1 MAAYY
6 FGVYHWR
13 RRLRSLAFATGAV
26 CLAALFRRRQSL
38 GSTVLAVALAIGATA
53 CGARTLSQV
62 LSPPPWAIERCK
74 YDALAAR
81 LSLGKSETILD
92 VGCGTGRSLVG
103 LAPHLPSS
111 ATVLGLD
118 VFDDRVILGNA
129 PGLARRNAAIAGL
142 DVTPVRGDG
151 TRLPIASG
159 SVDTVTACRVLHD
172 LPAADIE
179 PALRELHRVCGT
191 EGVLG
196 VLELPLV
203 PEGIEADPES
213 YWRKRVLEAGF
224 EIERLDRVDRKGR
237 DSQYV
242 LLIARPA

>member
-13 RRLRSLAFATGAV
+13 RRLRSVASATGMV
-26 CLAALFRRRQSL
+26 CLAALFRRRWSL
-38 GSTVLAVALAIGATA
+38 GSTALAAALATGATA
-53 CGARTLSQV
+53 RGIRALSRV
-62 LSPPPWAIERCK
+62 LSPPPWTIERYK
-74 YDALAAR
+74 YNALAAR
-81 LSLGKSETILD
+81 LPLGENECVLD

-103 LAPHLPSS
+103 LAPYLPSS

-142 DVTPVRGDG
+142 DAMPIEGDG
-151 TRLPIASG
+151 TCLPIASG
-159 SVDTVTACRVLHD
+159 SVDTVAACRVLHD
-172 LPAADIE
+172 LPAASID

-191 EGVLG
+191 DGVIG
-196 VLELPLV
+196 VLELPLTPGGV
-203 PEGIEADPES
+203 DADPES
-213 YWRKRVLEAGF
+213 YWRERVLDAGF

-237 DSQYV
+237 DDQYV
-242 LLIARPA
+242 LLIARPT